1 MDLTAAYQMDNG
13 LLIRAGGRNIFDR
26 DFPFMLSSSRR
37 PYDSKR
43 VSVRKRVLF
52 LEVKYSLGG

>member
-1 MDLTAAYQMDNG
+1 MLRWDTTAWYNT
-13 LLIRAGGRNIFDR
+13 RAGGRNIFDR

-43 VSVRKRVLF
+43 VKVRKRVLF
-52 LEVKYSLGG
+52 LEAKYTLGN